1 LSKAGLIICH
11 LVDRMSIISDCFGVV
26 KSKIY
31 FLYFSKTKRRSLMR
45 KKLRNYLLIVVSFFA
60 VLLLMDKVVMPF
72 YVGSVKSIEM
82 PNLIGKKFDEARKII
97 DSLNLKLESVTE
109 KHDARFP
116 VGYVIL
122 QSPRPGMKIK
132 EGRRVYLVVSS
143 GEQKIE
149 VPNLVGK
156 SVREAKLILEKS
168 GLKLG
173 ELSYDF
179 SDEIP
184 EGAIISQSIPE
195 KSKVSSGT
203 FVSVVVSLGNAE
215 GKVQVPNLI
224 GLPFSKVEQILNEA
238 GLRLGKVVYEPS
250 STVLPNTVIE
260 QFPRPGTYIQKGSAV
275 DVFIAK
281 EISSTPKQNY

>member
-1 LSKAGLIICH
+1 LKCQTL
-11 LVDRMSIISDCFGVV
+11 
-26 KSKIY
+26 
-31 FLYFSKTKRRSLMR
+31 
-45 KKLRNYLLIVVSFFA
+45 
-60 VLLLMDKVVMPF
+60 
-72 YVGSVKSIEM
+72 SVKR
-82 PNLIGKKFDEARKII
+82 FDEARKII

-179 SDEIP
+179 SDEVP

-238 GLRLGKVVYEPS
+238 ELRLGKVVYEPS

>member
-1 LSKAGLIICH
+1 
-11 LVDRMSIISDCFGVV
+11 
-26 KSKIY
+26 
-31 FLYFSKTKRRSLMR
+31 
-45 KKLRNYLLIVVSFFA
+45 
-60 VLLLMDKVVMPF
+60 
-72 YVGSVKSIEM
+72 
-82 PNLIGKKFDEARKII
+82 
-97 DSLNLKLESVTE
+97 
-109 KHDARFP
+109 
-116 VGYVIL
+116 
-122 QSPRPGMKIK
+122 
-132 EGRRVYLVVSS
+132 VSS

-179 SDEIP
+179 SDEVP

-224 GLPFSKVEQILNEA
+224 GLPFSKLN
-238 GLRLGKVVYEPS
+238 K
-250 STVLPNTVIE
+250 
-260 QFPRPGTYIQKGSAV
+260 F
-275 DVFIAK
+275 
-281 EISSTPKQNY
+281 